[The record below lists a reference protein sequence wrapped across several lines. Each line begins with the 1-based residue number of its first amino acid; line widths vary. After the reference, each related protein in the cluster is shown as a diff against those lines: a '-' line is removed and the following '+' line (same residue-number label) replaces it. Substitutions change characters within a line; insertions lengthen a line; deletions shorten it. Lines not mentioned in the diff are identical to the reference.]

1 MTASEKT
8 AVGPALPNTSIT
20 TTSCW
25 GFSGAGKA
33 NTSDMSAV
41 GSASARGPEKWSD
54 MSEFLRLSVSG
65 PGFFARWAAASC
77 LRLLSFDGGEAR
89 RHHQAVALVDEEAGF
104 IGELEVRLPLRIG
117 HHGSALARAVGH
129 ILEHPQMHE
138 RIDVSALA
146 VQIGEW
152 RPEMAGLRCEP
163 ALGIEVKLVRHLA
176 RFDAI

>member
-54 MSEFLRLSVSG
+54 MSEFLRRHAFRERTLVFCAVGSG
-65 PGFFARWAAASC
+65 LC

-89 RHHQAVALVDEEAGF
+89 RRHKAVALV
-104 IGELEVRLPLRIG
+104 
-117 HHGSALARAVGH
+117 
-129 ILEHPQMHE
+129 
-138 RIDVSALA
+138 
-146 VQIGEW
+146 
-152 RPEMAGLRCEP
+152 
-163 ALGIEVKLVRHLA
+163 
-176 RFDAI
+176 